1 LTQQVMMIGNQPVS
15 AQEMVSIFMRLVSED
30 EVIRLKFT
38 NAVLAGRLEAAQTL
52 IASQN
57 GKEESD
63 AEAHTSG
70 EEEGKQVHRE
80 LSDS

>member
-1 LTQQVMMIGNQPVS
+1 LTQQVMMVGNQPVS

-52 IASQN
+52 IQN

-63 AEAHTSG
+63 AEART
-70 EEEGKQVHRE
+70 EGQPAQGPPDGE